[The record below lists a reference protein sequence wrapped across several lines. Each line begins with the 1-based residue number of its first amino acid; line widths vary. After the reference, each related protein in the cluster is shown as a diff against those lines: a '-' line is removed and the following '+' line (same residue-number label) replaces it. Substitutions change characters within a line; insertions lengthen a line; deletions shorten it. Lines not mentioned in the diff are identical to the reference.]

1 MITLKAFDPAMLALV
16 AALNPAVIAVAFW
29 MGLKA
34 DQWQKLI
41 VAALAAALAGF
52 LLYLPCALLGIIR
65 SEGIGGES
73 GIVALQAVFG
83 LGWAAAGYAV
93 ARLRASR

>member
-1 MITLKAFDPAMLALV
+1 MITIRAFDPAMLALV

-52 LLYLPCALLGIIR
+52 VLFLLAVLVGIIR
-65 SEGIGGES
+65 TEGIGGEA

-83 LGWAAAGYAV
+83 LGWALAGYLV
-93 ARLRASR
+93 ARDRAR